1 MKPHRQTFPTIFTTI
16 LLELRIYGNSIAR
29 HWFDSKWQEG
39 RGTSTRVAQLSANS
53 PLQFQI
59 LWPRKLVARFH
70 VFLFKW
76 LQHYYSGWNLV
87 RKQPHLLTIVSIYR
101 EQRFTSVSY
110 IFSDN
115 FRHANNFL
123 IVFTFLA
130 VPLVVLFER
139 SKFVRSSG
147 FNCRSY
153 RSVHCYSSF
162 FFFFYYFYL
171 SSRLEKSLMY
181 RMLQNVLATN
191 ENILIPYFCCN
202 SSFTYSDHRYGRGN
216 SMQIVL
222 HRYRVTPVFSIIL

>member
-1 MKPHRQTFPTIFTTI
+1 M
-16 LLELRIYGNSIAR
+16 
-29 HWFDSKWQEG
+29 
-39 RGTSTRVAQLSANS
+39 
-53 PLQFQI
+53 
-59 LWPRKLVARFH
+59 
-70 VFLFKW
+70 
-76 LQHYYSGWNLV
+76 
-87 RKQPHLLTIVSIYR
+87 RKQPHLVTIVSIYR

-153 RSVHCYSSF
+153 RSVHCYSSYF

-191 ENILIPYFCCN
+191 ENTLIPYFCCN
-202 SSFTYSDHRYGRGN
+202 SSFIYSDHRYGRGN

>member
-115 FRHANNFL
+115 FHHANNFL

-130 VPLVVLFER
+130 VSLVVLFER

-147 FNCRSY
+147 FNCCSY

-162 FFFFYYFYL
+162 FFFFFTIFIYLADWKKVWCTGCFKMFWQPTKISWFLISVVIRLSLTQTIDMVVEIACKSYYIDTALHL
-171 SSRLEKSLMY
+171 S
-181 RMLQNVLATN
+181 LA
-191 ENILIPYFCCN
+191 
-202 SSFTYSDHRYGRGN
+202 
-216 SMQIVL
+216 
-222 HRYRVTPVFSIIL
+222 